1 MYGANLSHLLMSK
14 SYFLVF
20 EKSLFFQR
28 HRSLAPF
35 LNPKTNNLQRG
46 FCVSQECICVEIFLR
61 NPLNVSLILYD
72 IALQWVL
79 ENSTTPGKT
88 VLSEIIST
96 YKLPACGQ
104 RLLQL
109 QLQPL
114 AEDGIVYVT
123 GLLYS
128 VAPSGKTSYVSEAD
142 EISFSTEQVR

>member
-1 MYGANLSHLLMSK
+1 MLNIYL
-14 SYFLVF
+14 
-20 EKSLFFQR
+20 
-28 HRSLAPF
+28 RSLAPF
-35 LNPKTNNLQRG
+35 LNPKTNNLNRG
-46 FCVSQECICVEIFLR
+46 ICVSRECICVEILLR
-61 NPLNVSLILYD
+61 NPLNVSLILSD

-79 ENSTTPGKT
+79 ESDSNEHT

-114 AEDGIVYVT
+114 VGHGVLHVT

-128 VAPSGKTSYVSEAD
+128 VEHSDGKLSPLPDKD
-142 EISFSTEQVR
+142 ELTQMQFEQVLSKLFYSRSKFIWLYLG